1 MSMIIHAVVLI
12 GVLVFLLIVV
22 LLIMAGTKPKTFR
35 VERSAVIN
43 APAGK
48 VFALINDF
56 HEWTKWSPW
65 ETIDAD
71 LKREY
76 TGAPKGQGAAY
87 AWEGKKAGMGAMLI
101 TLSEPSNLIL
111 IKLDFVKPMVATNT
125 TEFAL
130 SSDEGVTKVRW
141 SMFGPMPFMHRLMG
155 LFFSMDKMVGGS
167 FEQGLAKMK
176 AVAEA

>member
-1 MSMIIHAVVLI
+1 MIIHAVVVI
-12 GVLVFLLIVV
+12 GVLIFLLVVV
-22 LLIMAGTKPKTFR
+22 LIGIGATKPNTFR
-35 VERSAVIN
+35 VERSVKIN
-43 APAGK
+43 APAEK
-48 VFALINDF
+48 VFGLINDF

-76 TGAPKGQGAAY
+76 TGAPAGKGAAY

-101 TLSEPSNLIL
+101 TDSQPSSLIL

-130 SSDEGVTKVRW
+130 SSEGGATTVRW
-141 SMFGPMPFMHRLMG
+141 SMFGPMPLMHRVMST
-155 LFFSMDKMVGGS
+155 FMSMDKMVGGQ
-167 FEQGLAKMK
+167 FEAGLAKMK
-176 AVAEA
+176 GVVEA

>member
-1 MSMIIHAVVLI
+1 MSMFIHAVVLI
-12 GVLVFLLIVV
+12 GVLIFLLVVV
-22 LLIMAGTKPKTFR
+22 LLIIGATKPNTFR
-35 VERSAVIN
+35 VERSATIK

-48 VFALINDF
+48 VFGLINDF

-71 LKREY
+71 LQREY
-76 TGAPKGQGAAY
+76 TGAPAGKGAAY
-87 AWEGKKAGMGAMLI
+87 AWEGKKAGTGAMLI

-130 SSDEGVTKVRW
+130 SSEGGATTVRW
-141 SMFGPMPFMHRLMG
+141 SMFGPMPFMHRVMST
-155 LFFSMDKMVGGS
+155 FMSMDKMVGGS

-176 AVAEA
+176 AVADA